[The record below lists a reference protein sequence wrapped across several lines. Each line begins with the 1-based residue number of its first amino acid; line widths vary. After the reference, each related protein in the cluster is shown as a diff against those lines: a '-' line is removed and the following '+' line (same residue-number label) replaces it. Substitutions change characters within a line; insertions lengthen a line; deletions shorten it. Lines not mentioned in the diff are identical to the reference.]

1 MNQKDLRKLAKQIAK
16 LESHLQDEEITD
28 EDRARTEGE
37 IEHLCLRVTSFS
49 ELDQLDEMIQDFLK
63 KN

>member
-49 ELDQLDEMIQDFLK
+49 ELD
-63 KN
+63 